1 MTGICGWFLAFL
13 FFLGAECICRC
24 LVSLWFVF
32 GAIAA
37 FLCAVLGIRVQDQL
51 LAFLLS
57 SMAAFFLIRPLV
69 FLERHFAKNPHFSD
83 HFPENRKEGEHP
95 WN

>member
-32 GAIAA
+32 GATAA
-37 FLCAVLGIRVQDQL
+37 FSCAALGMRVQEQL

-57 SMAAFFLIRPLV
+57 SIAAFLLIRPLV
-69 FLERHFAKNPHFSD
+69 FLVGHFSKRNHFSD
-83 HFPENRKEGEHP
+83 HFSKNRKEGEHP

>member
-32 GAIAA
+32 GAAAA
-37 FLCAVLGIRVQDQL
+37 FLCAALGMRVQEQL

-57 SMAAFFLIRPLV
+57 SIAAFLLIRPLA
-69 FLERHFAKNPHFSD
+69 FLGDHFFKRNHFPGHFSK
-83 HFPENRKEGEHP
+83 NRKEGEHP

>member
-32 GAIAA
+32 GAVTA
-37 FLCAVLGIRVQDQL
+37 FICAVLGMGAREQL

-57 SMAAFFLIRPLV
+57 SIAAFLLIRSFS
-69 FLERHFAKNPHFSD
+69 FLGKISEKRRAFSK
-83 HFPENRKEGEHP
+83 NRKEGKQP

>member
-24 LVSLWFVF
+24 LVSLWFVL
-32 GAIAA
+32 GAFAA
-37 FLCAVLGIRVQDQL
+37 FVCAALGMGAEEQL
-51 LAFLLS
+51 LVFLLS
-57 SMAAFFLIRPLV
+57 SVAAFLLIRP
-69 FLERHFAKNPHFSD
+69 FCNYFHK
-83 HFPENRKEGEHP
+83 NRKEGEQP

>member
-32 GAIAA
+32 GAAAA
-37 FLCAVLGIRVQDQL
+37 FLCAALGMRVQEQL
-51 LAFLLS
+51 LAFLLFS
-57 SMAAFFLIRPLV
+57 IAAFLLIRPLA
-69 FLERHFAKNPHFSD
+69 LLGGHFSKRNHFSD
-83 HFPENRKEGEHP
+83 HFSKNRKEGGHP

>member
-24 LVSLWFVF
+24 LVSLWFVL
-32 GAIAA
+32 GAFAA
-37 FLCAVLGIRVQDQL
+37 FVCAVMGMGTEEQL
-51 LAFLLS
+51 LVL
-57 SMAAFFLIRPLV
+57 LIRPIA
-69 FLERHFAKNPHFSD
+69 FLGRSPGKFFANRGFFHK
-83 HFPENRKEGEHP
+83 NRKEGEQP

>member
-24 LVSLWFVF
+24 LVSLWFVL
-32 GAIAA
+32 GAFAA
-37 FLCAVLGIRVQDQL
+37 FV
-51 LAFLLS
+51 FLLS
-57 SMAAFFLIRPLV
+57 SLAAFLLIRPIA
-69 FLERHFAKNPHFSD
+69 FLGRSPGKFFANRGFFHK
-83 HFPENRKEGEHP
+83 NRKEGEQP